1 MQARQTTANLA
12 MIETFLTQP
21 MEENKGVLLNE
32 TCQSLH
38 PYSSWANK
46 VDNNTEQKSKWLNL
60 QGKKEKKEQIWN
72 FIPSMEKRL
81 EETQSYEY

>member
-1 MQARQTTANLA
+1 
-12 MIETFLTQP
+12 

-32 TCQSLH
+32 KCQSLH

-46 VDNNTEQKSKWLNL
+46 VDNNTDQKSKWLNL

-72 FIPSMEKRL
+72 FIPSTEKQL
-81 EETQSYEY
+81 EETQSCKY